1 MSKLPE
7 NPNSDQTTKPAPTAP
22 AAPVE
27 SPSSPAPATSS
38 PSLPSP
44 SPATPSASPT
54 TPAVS
59 APSTNPAPQAPAAS
73 VAPATPVTQPAPAA
87 PTPTPSPTPTATPT
101 NTTASS
107 IPAASTASAAPVA
120 STSSTP
126 STSPSAPV
134 APANINFSA
143 DKIGQWAA
151 KQEKPFA
158 AQNQKEKA
166 EKAKRTHARKKA
178 LPFIIIC
185 IVLVLLLIGGIIT
198 LIIALNNPSSK
209 VEAPEIYGSSD
220 NDIYEYQDAL
230 SKVYQDNDNNLD
242 AVSEA
247 VDKTLATESGQANV
261 AQVRLGEAYFY
272 GANAEYQRAIDA
284 LANVEPSRLS
294 LDQQIMYYDTLYL
307 CNMFLGNGE
316 LADEYGKKV
325 YELKVELGGEGG

>member
-1 MSKLPE
+1 M
-7 NPNSDQTTKPAPTAP
+7 PAAP
-22 AAPVE
+22 AAP
-27 SPSSPAPATSS
+27 
-38 PSLPSP
+38 
-44 SPATPSASPT
+44 ATPALPT
-54 TPAVS
+54 TPI
-59 APSTNPAPQAPAAS
+59 T
-73 VAPATPVTQPAPAA
+73 
-87 PTPTPSPTPTATPT
+87 
-101 NTTASS
+101 
-107 IPAASTASAAPVA
+107 
-120 STSSTP
+120 STSPAP
-126 STSPSAPV
+126 STSPSTPAT
-134 APANINFSA
+134 PANVNFSA

-158 AQNQKEKA
+158 AQNQKEKV

-178 LPFIIIC
+178 LPFITIC
-185 IVLVLLLIGGIIT
+185 IVLALLVIGGIIA

-230 SKVYQDNDNNLD
+230 SKVYQDNDNNFD

-284 LANVEPSRLS
+284 LANVDPSRLS

-307 CNMFLGNGE
+307 CNMFLGNSD
-316 LADEYGKKV
+316 LADEYSKKV